1 MATAPQNKTYGPV
14 TPVLSYKALNHSS
27 GTKPILSLPACS
39 GTLTGGKLA
48 KSRSGASCGN
58 LLTSL
63 VAGAAD
69 AVFLA
74 LVVTAL

>member
-1 MATAPQNKTYGPV
+1 MYGPV
-14 TPVLSYKALNHSS
+14 TPVFSYIASNHSFGKS
-27 GTKPILSLPACS
+27 PKRTFPGFT
-39 GTLTGGKLA
+39 GMRGGGKLT